1 MFETI
6 IWNEKCIL
14 YDKSDLSKIAKYT
27 ECIPGIKLQ
36 LFHTKNY
43 YKYIQ
48 VYVAKRTVS
57 IQVFIFCSS
66 CCSIL

>member
-27 ECIPGIKLQ
+27 ECIPDIKLK
-36 LFHTKNY
+36 LFYTKN
-43 YKYIQ
+43 
-48 VYVAKRTVS
+48 
-57 IQVFIFCSS
+57 
-66 CCSIL
+66 